1 MIEGFSV
8 SGGRSTCFEWAI
20 WGISCGWLQPLGI
33 GVQVAGLIDQLP
45 GFIFFS
51 NGPQGGSHVER
62 PTAAGI
68 RTAGIFMSCRFG
80 KEYSRVLSHCA
91 LGKYMV

>member
-33 GVQVAGLIDQLP
+33 GVQVAGI
-45 GFIFFS
+45 S
-51 NGPQGGSHVER
+51 
-62 PTAAGI
+62 AAG
-68 RTAGIFMSCRFG
+68 
-80 KEYSRVLSHCA
+80 
-91 LGKYMV
+91 LGKNIPAFYRTVHRGNIWCNHYYYDYVSNQYLFRIQI